1 MQVSATKL
9 LENHLPRGTRQGA
22 VILARHVRA
31 LAARERSSG
40 VCRVARQTKFRNSIL
55 FFDCSILELNYT
67 II

>member
-22 VILARHVRA
+22 VILILARHARA

-40 VCRVARQTKFRNSIL
+40 VYRVVRQTKFRNFIL
-55 FFDCSILELNYT
+55 FLIVRY
-67 II
+67 